1 MIIEAVG
8 RRGIHRWRNKWTG
21 EEAFA
26 PIRGRGGERRD
37 IYWSAVKP
45 FTIVID
51 PSRNDGELPF
61 RTGKP
66 MAGWEPLDP
75 RMMWRTAKI
84 GHNGAPALS
93 RIMAKLMPRK
103 PFAHWKEHGFEN
115 NNGGTFLALS
125 TVEDFETAR
134 KLLEPIPDFPSRE
147 WNNMTN

>member
-1 MIIEAVG
+1 M
-8 RRGIHRWRNKWTG
+8 
-21 EEAFA
+21 
-26 PIRGRGGERRD
+26 
-37 IYWSAVKP
+37 KP

-51 PSRNDGELPF
+51 PSRNDGNFCSGQGSRWPD
-61 RTGKP
+61 G
-66 MAGWEPLDP
+66 EPLDP